1 VIFLRAMLFNFLFY
15 SATAVLALLGLPVLL
30 GSRRTGAWFGQFWAR
45 MTLWLLGWTVGLR
58 HEVRGWEN
66 LPSGPSII
74 AVKHQSAWD
83 TFAVS
88 AIFKDPAIV
97 LKRELLAIPF
107 YGWYLRKAGMIG
119 VDRMAGAATLR
130 TMLVAARNAVA
141 EGRPIIIF
149 PEGTRVKVG
158 EQGAYHP
165 GVAAL
170 YRDLGL
176 PLVPVA
182 LNSGLFWG
190 RRQFLKRPG
199 LITFEILPALPPGL
213 DRRKVAAELGRHIEE
228 ATARLV
234 GTVGRERG

>member
-1 VIFLRAMLFNFLFY
+1 MIFLRSVLFNVLFY
-15 SATAVLALLGLPVLL
+15 FSTGILALLGLPVLL
-30 GSRRTGAWFGQFWAR
+30 GSRRTGAWFGQFWAD

-66 LPSGPSII
+66 LPSGPCIV

-88 AIFKDPAIV
+88 EIFRDPAIV
-97 LKRELLAIPF
+97 LKRELLMIPF

-119 VDRMAGAATLR
+119 VDRSAGAATLR
-130 TMLVAARNAVA
+130 KMLLAARNAVA
-141 EGRPIIIF
+141 EGRAIVIF
-149 PEGTRVKVG
+149 PEGTRVKLG

-199 LITFEILPALPPGL
+199 LITFEILPPLPPGL
-213 DRRKVAAELGRHIEE
+213 DRRKVTAELGRRIEE

-234 GTVGRERG
+234 ERPGGARG

>member
-1 VIFLRAMLFNFLFY
+1 MIVLRAVLYNFLFY
-15 SATAVLALLGLPVLL
+15 AVTVILALLGLPILL
-30 GSRRTGAWFGQFWAR
+30 ASRRAGAWFGQFWAR
-45 MTLWLLGWTVGLR
+45 LTLWLLGWTVGLR
-58 HEVRGWEN
+58 YQVKGREN
-66 LPSGPSII
+66 LPPGPCII

-88 AIFKDPAIV
+88 AVFEDPAIV

-107 YGWYLRKAGMIG
+107 YGWYLAKAGMIG
-119 VDRMAGAATLR
+119 VDRTAGAASLR
-130 TMLVAARNAVA
+130 AMLAAARKAIA
-141 EGRPIIIF
+141 IGRPIVIF

-199 LITFEILPALPPGL
+199 RITFEILPPIPPGM
-213 DRRKVAAELGRHIEE
+213 DRRRVTAELGRRIEE

-234 GTVGRERG
+234 AAASGGRG